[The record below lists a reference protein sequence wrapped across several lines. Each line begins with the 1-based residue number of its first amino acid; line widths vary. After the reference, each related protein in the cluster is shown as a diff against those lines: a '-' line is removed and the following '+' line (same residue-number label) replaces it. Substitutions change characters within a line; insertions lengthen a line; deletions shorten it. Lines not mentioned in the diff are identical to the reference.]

1 MMGAGGF
8 CLEHLT
14 RAFGSVHRY
23 AEPLYLSFRFAPEFG
38 GRGSLLRVM

>member
-1 MMGAGGF
+1 MTGAGGF
-8 CLEHLT
+8 CLGYLT
-14 RAFGSVHRY
+14 RALGRVHRY